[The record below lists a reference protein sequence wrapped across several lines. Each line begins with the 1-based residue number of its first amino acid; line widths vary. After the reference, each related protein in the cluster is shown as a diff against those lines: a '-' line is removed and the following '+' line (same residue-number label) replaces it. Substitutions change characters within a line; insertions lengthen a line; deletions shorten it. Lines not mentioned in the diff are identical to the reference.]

1 MICDR
6 FHYIIFTKTENIL
19 NFLFLVTGQMSHY
32 QHNINTPQFLPG
44 AHLSHYSLTNT
55 TLIGQEVQ
63 QRLWEKYWGQ
73 QYTAPPPPYLW
84 PHPGVYCYGYPYGF
98 PGIFSPVSLQRG
110 LEQLQRPVLWQIEER
125 CDNDSTGRVG
135 KQFLESNRGQNVL
148 VEVLEEG
155 NGWSTNRNQ
164 GADKH
169 EKDAYP
175 VRQKVII
182 GIVVINSE
190 TFSKHRRTFPR
201 HHHDASTSLLRGSV
215 CDLHSLMTNLSGRRK
230 ALKYGEGIE
239 S

>member
-1 MICDR
+1 
-6 FHYIIFTKTENIL
+6 
-19 NFLFLVTGQMSHY
+19 MSHY
-32 QHNINTPQFLPG
+32 QHNINTPQFPPG

-55 TLIGQEVQ
+55 TLVGQDVQ

-73 QYTAPPPPYLW
+73 QYAPPPSPYLW
-84 PHPGVYCYGYPYGF
+84 PHPGVYYYGYPYGF

-125 CDNDSTGRVG
+125 SDNDITGRVG
-135 KQFLESNRGQNVL
+135 KQSLESNRGQNVL

-164 GADKH
+164 EADKH

-175 VRQKVII
+175 VLQKVII

-190 TFSKHRRTFPR
+190 TFLIQRRTFPR
-201 HHHDASTSLLRGSV
+201 HLHDASTSLLRGSV
-215 CDLHSLMTNLSGRRK
+215 FDLHSLMTNLSGRRK
-230 ALKYGEGIE
+230 TLKYGEGIE